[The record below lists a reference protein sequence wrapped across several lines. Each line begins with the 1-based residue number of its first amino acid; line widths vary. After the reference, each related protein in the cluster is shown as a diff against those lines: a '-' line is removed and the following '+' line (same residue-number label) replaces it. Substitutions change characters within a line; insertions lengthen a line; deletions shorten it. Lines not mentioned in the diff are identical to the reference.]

1 MACLEPIEQ
10 LLKARHQELA
20 GFIIEPLVQA
30 AAGMLTSPPGYL
42 TRVRELCTKYDVL
55 LIADEVATGFG
66 RTGKMFACQ
75 HEGVTP
81 DLMAISKGL
90 TGGYMPLAATLTTE
104 EIYQAF
110 LGRYEEFKT
119 FFHGHSYTGNP
130 LGCAVALANLEVF
143 QKEKTL
149 AKLQPKIKTMARL
162 LQPLKQLPHVGEVR
176 QQGFIVAI
184 ELVEDKHTKKPY
196 PLEERVGH
204 RVSMEARNRGLLLR
218 PIGNVMI
225 LMPPLSTSLSELRR
239 MVEILREA
247 IGTVTLPP
255 ATGAGS

>member
-1 MACLEPIEQ
+1 MACLDPIEQ
-10 LLKARHQELA
+10 ILKDRHRELA

-42 TRVRELCTKYDVL
+42 KRVRELCTKYDVL

-90 TGGYMPLAATLTTE
+90 TGGYMPLAATLTTD
-104 EIYQAF
+104 EIYRAF
-110 LGRYEEFKT
+110 LGRYEDFKT

-130 LGCAVALANLEVF
+130 LGCAVALANIDIF

-149 AKLQPKIKTMARL
+149 AKLQPKIKAMARL
-162 LQPLKQLPHVGEVR
+162 LWPLRQFPHVGEIR

-184 ELVEDKHTKKPY
+184 ELVEDKQTKKPY
-196 PLEERVGH
+196 PLEARVGH

-218 PIGNVMI
+218 PIGNVMV
-225 LMPPLSTSLSELRR
+225 LMPPLSTSLPELRR
-239 MVEILREA
+239 MVKILREA
-247 IGTVTLPP
+247 IETVTLIS
-255 ATGAGS
+255 AAG